1 MAMNGLVKNSI
12 FVDFK
17 EWYLLIYCCM
27 HENWNNQVN
36 QLWQVKAIAF
46 AHPGCRIFC

>member
-17 EWYLLIYCCM
+17 EWYLLIYCCYARKL
-27 HENWNNQVN
+27 EQSSKST
-36 QLWQVKAIAF
+36 LA
-46 AHPGCRIFC
+46 G